1 MVRTGSRRAYNTLSI
16 AFLLLSALLPAA
28 AQDAARPGEFLFR
41 RTLSG
46 FETWFVESPRGD
58 LAVAGLAHQGPVV
71 LLERSTGLVLRELS
85 PNAQAFGAAFSAD
98 QDLVFVAERYVLK
111 VYEVRTGRL
120 RSVHGVEMEGPDIA
134 VAGRILF
141 LRGRV
146 DGSEGLFRL
155 DAGGPGTREDRAL
168 TRVPALPPGIV
179 LGGNRAAAPEGD
191 TLPSDLRKTFSR
203 VFPPRVVGRL
213 SAAVLAEGAV
223 VLLDLKTGRPGRI
236 LDLGGSEPQL
246 FETDYFGRIGAAY
259 APRGSDHY
267 LHLWR
272 LDSATAPAVQRPDNR
287 YQVPLH
293 PVRLAISNSGTEA
306 WISGFR
312 GGRDIGG
319 GRIIETVDAAGFLD
333 LKTGSWKESAK
344 DAAPSWAVEK
354 TGLGV
359 EELALPGR
367 LRYRMLDH
375 GVVEARD
382 PKTGDPLVYLSVD
395 GRGEWAAFTPD
406 GRWDASP
413 GAPGSLLYKTDGLRT
428 WAPNPA
434 RDESF
439 TPGLVQ
445 ALAEA
450 AEGIRL
456 SLRVDRGEGGAYRI
470 GDELTV
476 LVSVDR
482 PVWLRL
488 YHVQA
493 DGTARLIWPNAH
505 VFQQWIPAGEDQR
518 FPPADAR
525 YSFTVTLP
533 LGRESILAFASTRPF
548 RPGHPGL
555 PDTGEPDFGSSIP
568 RGMTDPE
575 SWPEAS
581 ASARIE
587 ITVTR

>member
-1 MVRTGSRRAYNTLSI
+1 MSRTLILHRKIISFLL
-16 AFLLLSALLPAA
+16 LLLSAHLPSV
-28 AQDAARPGEFLFR
+28 AQDAARSGEFLFH

-46 FETWFVESPRGD
+46 FETWFAESPRGD
-58 LAVAGLAHQGPVV
+58 LAVAGLAEQGPVV

-98 QDLVFVAERYVLK
+98 QDLVFVTERYILK
-111 VYEVRTGRL
+111 VYEVRTGRV
-120 RSVHGVEMEGPDIA
+120 RSVHRVEMEGPYLV
-134 VAGRILF
+134 VAGRVLF

-155 DAGGPGTREDRAL
+155 DPGGPGTGEDGTL

-179 LGGNRAAAPEGD
+179 LGGTRAAAADKDP
-191 TLPSDLRKTFSR
+191 LPSDLRKTFSR

-223 VLLDLKTGRPGRI
+223 VLLDLRTGRPGRI
-236 LDLGGSEPQL
+236 LDLDGSEPKL

-267 LHLWR
+267 LHLWH

-319 GRIIETVDAAGFLD
+319 GRIIETVSAAGFLD

-344 DAAPSWAVEK
+344 DEAPSWAVEK
-354 TGLGV
+354 TSLGV
-359 EELALPGR
+359 EELVQPGR

-382 PKTGDPLVYLSVD
+382 PKTGDPLVHLSVD
-395 GRGEWAAFTPD
+395 GRGEWAAFAPD

-413 GAPGSLLYKTDGLRT
+413 GALGSLLYRSDGLRT
-428 WAPNPA
+428 WAPDPA
-434 RDESF
+434 RDGGF

-450 AEGIRL
+450 AESIHL
-456 SLRVDRGEGGAYRI
+456 SVNVDRGEGGVYRI
-470 GDELTV
+470 GEEITI

-488 YHVQA
+488 YYIQE
-493 DGTARLIWPNAH
+493 DGTAKLIWPSDH
-505 VFQQWIPAGEDQR
+505 VRKQWIPAGTDQR
-518 FPPADAR
+518 FPPVDDW
-525 YSFTVTLP
+525 YSFKLTPP

-548 RPGHPGL
+548 EPGHPGL
-555 PDTGEPDFGSSIP
+555 PDTGKQDQGSSVP
-568 RGMTDPE
+568 RYITEPE
-575 SWPEAS
+575 SWPPAS
-581 ASARIE
+581 ASARTTF
-587 ITVTR
+587 TVTE